1 MLKSLHEHLPRQLL
15 PAPDAITAF
24 CHLVANWSQSDLVLA
39 LTVDHQGNRAQIIT
53 TTSTSRFPNVEII
66 APWQDLVEGAV
77 IDVTPFL
84 KLPSIFFCLLDKVER
99 IVYLPC
105 GEPEQWQQG
114 LLLVNPVEGLLWQL
128 AEQQGYI
135 AALYRQLLTHHRQRQ
150 SSVIFEVQFQDIF
163 DTVPLGLVL
172 IKGDGSTAM
181 VNAYA
186 SQWLQLPAGS
196 HPVQV
201 VAEQMKQARQRCDN
215 GDELTQIFQGLSADA
230 NFSAKGECLMGE
242 KTFLIDTHP
251 VRGDSRLG
259 RVWIVS
265 DISDMRQREQALL
278 ALAWLDPLT
287 GAFNRRFLLS
297 RVEAYQ
303 SQAATGDALLTVMI
317 FDIDHFKHIN
327 DTYGHDQGDVVLR
340 TLAARAKQVIEACQ
354 DSILVRWGGE
364 EFVLLFFATNVDHA
378 KSVAEELCSA
388 VRNEPIE
395 LEDQQFLAATISL
408 GVTLFRPG
416 EQVLSDSI
424 PRADQAL
431 YQAKHGGRDRWVWV

>member
-1 MLKSLHEHLPRQLL
+1 MRKSLHEYPPRQFL
-15 PAPDAITAF
+15 PTPDAITAF
-24 CHLVANWSQSDLVLA
+24 CHLVANWSQSELVLA
-39 LTVDHQGNRAQIIT
+39 LTVNDQGHRAQVIT

-77 IDVTPFL
+77 IDITPFL

-99 IVYLPC
+99 IVYIPC
-105 GEPEQWQQG
+105 GEPEQWRQG
-114 LLLVNPVEGLLWQL
+114 LLLVNPVEGLLCQL
-128 AEQQGYI
+128 AEQKGYI
-135 AALYRQLLTHHRQRQ
+135 AALYRQLLAHHRQRQ
-150 SSVIFEVQFQDIF
+150 NSFIFEVQFQDIF

-196 HPVQV
+196 HPVQI
-201 VAEQMKQARQRCDN
+201 VAEHMKQARQRCDN
-215 GDELTQIFQGLSADA
+215 RDELTRIFQGLSADA

-317 FDIDHFKHIN
+317 FDIDHFKRIN

-340 TLAARAKQVIEACQ
+340 TLAARTKQVIEACK

-364 EFVLLFFATNVDHA
+364 EFVLLFFATNEDHA
-378 KSVAEELCSA
+378 KSVAEELCVV
-388 VRNEPIE
+388 VRSQPIE
-395 LEDQQFLAATISL
+395 LGDQQFLTATISL
-408 GVTLFRPG
+408 GGTLFRPG

-431 YQAKHGGRDRWVWV
+431 YKAKHGGRDRWVWA